1 MRSKQPD
8 RVVPNNPP
16 RRLYQD
22 IPTEAAKIQARMAGR
37 PKKAAADAVP
47 ETPAPE
53 KTKG

>member
-8 RVVPNNPP
+8 RVIPNNPP

-37 PKKAAADAVP
+37 TKKAGADVAP
-47 ETPAPE
+47 ETPTPE
-53 KTKG
+53 KSKG